1 MKNTPT
7 LDFID
12 MKKLPSMVTFGNGIN
27 KGQMNSD
34 ILQASSGESNTD
46 PLEKETSC
54 SENKDKENL
63 TMKNDTSS
71 IDTKETEIS
80 ADNEITSSSD
90 KEANMSHVDEIA
102 SSENVQVVQDSSATG
117 GGTTLKE
124 NDDINCLVNN
134 KDSPDYETSPET
146 TNETMTASNGLA
158 SASLDDVSDTGNSN
172 PQNTNNDVTSN
183 SCDATSS
190 VPDNVNVSE
199 LDNNDPIQRITSEH
213 DNETHAMEKL

>member
-102 SSENVQVVQDSSATG
+102 SSENAQVVQDSSATG

>member
-1 MKNTPT
+1 
-7 LDFID
+7 
-12 MKKLPSMVTFGNGIN
+12 MKKLPSMVTFGNGII

-80 ADNEITSSSD
+80 ADNDITSSSD
-90 KEANMSHVDEIA
+90 KEANMSHVDEIV
-102 SSENVQVVQDSSATG
+102 SSENAQVVQDSSATG

-190 VPDNVNVSE
+190 VLDNVNVSE
-199 LDNNDPIQRITSEH
+199 LDKNDPIQRITSEH

>member
-27 KGQMNSD
+27 KRQMNSD

-102 SSENVQVVQDSSATG
+102 SSENAQVVQDSSATG

>member
-1 MKNTPT
+1 
-7 LDFID
+7 
-12 MKKLPSMVTFGNGIN
+12 
-27 KGQMNSD
+27 
-34 ILQASSGESNTD
+34 
-46 PLEKETSC
+46 
-54 SENKDKENL
+54 
-63 TMKNDTSS
+63 MKNDTSS

-102 SSENVQVVQDSSATG
+102 SSENAQVVQDSSATG

>member
-34 ILQASSGESNTD
+34 ILQASSGESNAD

-102 SSENVQVVQDSSATG
+102 SSDNAQVVQDSSATG

>member
-1 MKNTPT
+1 MKNNPT
-7 LDFID
+7 LDFSE
-12 MKKLPSMVTFGNGIN
+12 MKKLPNMVTFENGII

-54 SENKDKENL
+54 SENKDKEKL
-63 TMKNDTSS
+63 TMKHDTSS

-80 ADNEITSSSD
+80 DDNEITSSSD

-102 SSENVQVVQDSSATG
+102 SSENAQVVQDSSATG

-146 TNETMTASNGLA
+146 NNETMTASNGLA
-158 SASLDDVSDTGNSN
+158 STSLDDVSDTGNSN

-199 LDNNDPIQRITSEH
+199 LDKNDPIQRITSEH

>member
-34 ILQASSGESNTD
+34 ILQASSGESNAD

-102 SSENVQVVQDSSATG
+102 SSENAQVVQDSSATG

-146 TNETMTASNGLA
+146 TNETMTAINGLA

>member
-90 KEANMSHVDEIA
+90 KEANMSHIDEIA
-102 SSENVQVVQDSSATG
+102 SSENAQVVQDSSATG